1 MAAIR
6 CGLICYR
13 PPDGDRRRYGR
24 SLINEPWCHP
34 ERGRGIAR
42 RPRRAGENQCTVNMV
57 GWSDSPREI
66 DSPRLA
72 YKARPFHLGFQAAVR
87 AAALYE
93 TRELL
98 RWQNYTEMAAFAEL
112 FVIKSRESQL
122 WHGPVIVL
130 CASDEQGV
138 RLGSLRT

>member
-1 MAAIR
+1 M
-6 CGLICYR
+6 
-13 PPDGDRRRYGR
+13 
-24 SLINEPWCHP
+24 SLGVIPSEV
-34 ERGRGIAR
+34 EGSRGVLG
-42 RPRRAGENQCTVNMV
+42 AGENQCTVNMV

-112 FVIKSRESQL
+112 FVIKSRDSQL

-138 RLGSLRT
+138 RLGSLRTLMKRPSK